1 MRRDN
6 ATHRDKIIEL
16 ESTIRSKEKEISRLK
31 NDTDTHTRN
40 TRQEQYSFLDR
51 TFSETDAEMIIYEFE
66 QLERRSGGIASP
78 ILTQNEERL
87 KEKILKLEAL
97 LAEKEDALRQVAR
110 KVQMGGGLDNDSEN
124 DKNIRSLFYRFI
136 TRCPE
141 L

>member
-1 MRRDN
+1 M
-6 ATHRDKIIEL
+6 
-16 ESTIRSKEKEISRLK
+16 RSKEKEISRLK
-31 NDTDTHTRN
+31 SESDTHTKS
-40 TRQEQYSFLDR
+40 TPARQEQYSFLDR

-87 KEKILKLEAL
+87 KEKILKLEAM
-97 LAEKEDALRQVAR
+97 LAEKEEALRQVAR
-110 KVQMGGGLDNDSEN
+110 KVQMGGPMLDNDSESE
-124 DKNIRSLFYRFI
+124 KNVRSLFYRFI